1 MNDCSPTLRWWARK
15 ERIRTL
21 AEIPFQIDIHQV
33 EKLHLYQEIEASVL
47 HPKELGLNTSTIAH
61 RLSVGY
67 KTVERAVKWIEHSES

>member
-1 MNDCSPTLRWWARK
+1 M

-21 AEIPFQIDIHQV
+21 AQLSFQIDFHQV
-33 EKLHLYQEIEASVL
+33 EKHPIYQEIATSVL
-47 HPKELGLNTSTIAH
+47 HPKKLGLNTSTIAR